1 MIRSSSI
8 WWRLLWPAR
17 AASAP
22 VYSLGL
28 NVHKGLYASGI
39 KRAWRPPVPVICV
52 GNLSTGGTGKTPLVI
67 SIVKMLQA
75 SGRTVGVL
83 TRGYKGARVAQAVSL
98 RGAGLPTQ
106 TRVSPRD
113 VGDEP
118 FLLIEKL
125 PGAHVLISPDRAAS
139 AKVAVERLKCDAL
152 VMDDGFQHW
161 ALERDLDVVVVDAS
175 QPERLN
181 HLMPWGNLREGFG
194 ALRRAQVAVI
204 AKARDP
210 RERERAA
217 ALVRQANPAIAVWHV
232 DFAPRDVRRLS
243 DGATIAASDLD
254 AQPVILVCGLASPE
268 GFEETARRLGCR
280 IAGRFFYPD
289 HFSYPDLV
297 IRYLELQA
305 AKTGARFLLTTEKDA
320 VKLRVRISPATPWA
334 TVGIE
339 STWLEPSAERARD
352 FVCRMRKRKSWEDSH
367 GDSQSGA

>member
-28 NVHKGLYASGI
+28 NVHKGLYASGVR
-39 KRAWRPPVPVICV
+39 RAWRPPVPVICV
-52 GNLSTGGTGKTPLVI
+52 GNVSTGGTGKTPLVI
-67 SIVKMLQA
+67 SIVRMLQA

-98 RGAGLPTQ
+98 RNLPSPAE

-204 AKARDP
+204 AKARDQ
-210 RERERAA
+210 RERKKAA

-243 DGATIAASDLD
+243 DGATISANDLD

-268 GFEETARRLGCR
+268 GFAETARRLGCR
-280 IAGRFFYPD
+280 IVGRFFYPD

-297 IRYLELQA
+297 IRWLEIQA
-305 AKTGARFLLTTEKDA
+305 QKLGARFLLTTEKDA
-320 VKLRVRISPATPWA
+320 VKLRGRISPAAPWA
-334 TVGIE
+334 AAAIE
-339 STWLEPSAERARD
+339 PVWIDPKEKQVRAFLEQSFE
-352 FVCRMRKRKSWEDSH
+352 KR
-367 GDSQSGA
+367 